1 MGDPSSIILSV
12 VPANQDIT
20 NDEVLHMAMGLD
32 QLGERTLACITKIDI
47 MDRGTDAR
55 ALLLNKGE
63 VPLRLGYIW
72 IKNRSQADIQEG
84 KSVGDSLKA
93 EKMFFSTS
101 PIYSS
106 LPPSCLGTSALVT
119 ALTKV
124 LSSNITQF
132 LPELMQQVKQRKQ
145 ALHET

>member
-1 MGDPSSIILSV
+1 
-12 VPANQDIT
+12 
-20 NDEVLHMAMGLD
+20 MAMTID
-32 QLGERTLACITKIDI
+32 KLGERTLACITKIDI

-63 VPLRLGYIW
+63 VPLKLGYIG

-84 KSVGDSLKA
+84 KTVGQSLQE
-93 EKMFFSTS
+93 EKMFFSKS

-106 LPPSCLGTSALVT
+106 LPASCLGTNALVT

-124 LSSNITQF
+124 LSNNITQF
-132 LPELMQQVKQRKQ
+132 LP
-145 ALHET
+145 